1 MRALQHQRSLPS
13 HSYFWL
19 CLCDF
24 LVVIKIR
31 PSLILIAL
39 NVFLRIFPRFYS
51 ISSNPWNIWNNWLF
65 RVQKASTF
73 VKSKPLRSFCQ
84 IQFKGLCCL
93 SATKYT
99 CNKKY
104 VKDTIGISYR
114 CYFFRLMKK
123 WTLLLLE
130 VVIQATTLC
139 KMFVVNI

>member
-65 RVQKASTF
+65 RAQKASIL

-84 IQFKGLCCL
+84 IQFKGLGCL

-104 VKDTIGISYR
+104 VKDTIRISYK
-114 CYFFRLMKK
+114 CYFFRLVKK
-123 WTLLLLE
+123 WTLLILE

-139 KMFVVNI
+139 